1 MGYDAFIR
9 VATEEELDED
19 TILNIGKK
27 FKEKIATENYG
38 DKYNF
43 IGTEMHGYAY
53 YEYIDIFTKISKLDP
68 NITFIFYYFHYDYKA
83 LEITKIKNE
92 KVIECVMF
100 GSDGSKK
107 LTTFGICIQECMS
120 FDPFLSIQ
128 NDITP
133 AMNDNSEVSW

>member
-9 VATEEELDED
+9 VATEKELDEE
-19 TILNIGKK
+19 TIHNIGKQ
-27 FKEKIATENYG
+27 FKEEISIGSYG

-43 IGTEMHGYAY
+43 IGITLHGRAY
-53 YEYIDIFTKISKLDP
+53 YEYIDIFKNMSKLDS
-68 NITFIFYYFHYDYKA
+68 NLTFIFYYFHYDYKA

-92 KVIECVMF
+92 EVIECVMF

-107 LTTFGICIQECMS
+107 LATFGICTEECMS
-120 FDPFLSIQ
+120 FDPFLGIQ
-128 NDITP
+128 HDITP